1 MYTYVHMT
9 MTVSITDFRNNLFEY
24 ADLVDR
30 QGYEFEVEKEGKKM
44 LKISKA
50 VDDSKERSKRVARA
64 LRAAA
69 GKFPEFEYDR
79 EFFRGKGEVKWMK
92 NLERRVKW

>member
-1 MYTYVHMT
+1 MT
-9 MTVSITDFRNNLFEY
+9 MTVSITDFRKNLFEY

-44 LKISKA
+44 LIISKA
-50 VDDSKERSKRVARA
+50 VDDSKARSKRLARA

-69 GKFPEFEYDR
+69 GKFPKWEYDR
-79 EFFRGKGEVKWMK
+79 EWFRGKKEIEWMK
-92 NLERRVKW
+92 RLEERSKW